1 MSNGNIYIYILI
13 MAVATYIIRALP
25 MTLIRG
31 EIKNPFIKSFL
42 HYVPY
47 ATLSALIFPD
57 SIFCTCSRDLVTNE
71 LIITTPAIV
80 SAIVGII
87 VALYLSYKE
96 KDLIVVSFLA
106 CLAVFVTDKLFAL
119 E

>member
-1 MSNGNIYIYILI
+1 
-13 MAVATYIIRALP
+13 MAVATYLIRALP

-57 SIFCTCSRDLVTNE
+57 AIFCTCSRDAVTNS
-71 LIITTPAIV
+71 LIITYPSII
-80 SAIVGII
+80 SALVGIF
-87 VALYLSYKE
+87 VAFYLSYKE
-96 KDLIVVSFLA
+96 KDLIVVSFLT
-106 CLAVFVTDKLFAL
+106 CISVFIVEKLLTFD
-119 E
+119 

>member
-1 MSNGNIYIYILI
+1 
-13 MAVATYIIRALP
+13 MAAVTYIIRALP

-31 EIKNPFIKSFL
+31 EIKNPFFKSFL

-57 SIFCTCSRDLVTNE
+57 SIFCTCSKDPVTNA
-71 LIITTPAIV
+71 LIITAPAII
-80 SAIVGII
+80 SALVGIG
-87 VALYLSYKE
+87 VAFYLSYKE
-96 KDLIVVSFLA
+96 KDLIVVSFVA
-106 CLAVFVTDKLFAL
+106 CLAVFVTEKLLTL